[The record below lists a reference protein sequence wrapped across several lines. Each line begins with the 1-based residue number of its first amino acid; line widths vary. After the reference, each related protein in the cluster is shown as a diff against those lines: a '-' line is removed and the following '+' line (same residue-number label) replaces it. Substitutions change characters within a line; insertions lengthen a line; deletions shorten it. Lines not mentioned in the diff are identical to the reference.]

1 MDIRFTSFR
10 VRLSCEMYMGGVV
23 QDMQDMQ
30 DILSTS
36 LHVALM

>member
-10 VRLSCEMYMGGVV
+10 GCVSCEMYMGGVV
-23 QDMQDMQ
+23 QDMQ

>member
-23 QDMQDMQ
+23 QD
-30 DILSTS
+30 ILSTR